1 MNEPASRPDQP
12 IHATCVAMTRG
23 VLGWLG
29 LGYAG
34 VLLLGPSGSGKSDL
48 ALRLLQRGARMVADD
63 RVILSTRFGCLT
75 ASPPEKLR
83 GMIEVRGVGVLPCR
97 WQARTT
103 LHLAAKLTPG
113 AKVERLPDPLDQF
126 EFDAT
131 RIPMIEIDPFHAS
144 APAKVETA
152 LMAARRLAR
161 HREDPLPAA
170 QGAPS

>member
-1 MNEPASRPDQP
+1 MTDPASATEQP
-12 IHATCVAMTRG
+12 IHATCVALNRG
-23 VLGWLG
+23 LLGWLG
-29 LGYAG
+29 LTSMG

-63 RVILSTRFGCLT
+63 RVILMARSGRLT

-97 WQARTT
+97 WQARTRVI
-103 LHLAAKLTPG
+103 LAAKLTPG
-113 AKVERLPDPLDQF
+113 AKIERLPDPLDQF
-126 EFDAT
+126 EYGAT

-144 APAKVETA
+144 APAKLETA

-161 HREDPLPAA
+161 HRERPLPAV
-170 QGAPS
+170 QGALS

>member
-1 MNEPASRPDQP
+1 MTQSAHHSEQT
-12 IHATCVAMTRG
+12 IHATCIAMARG
-23 VLGWLG
+23 LPGWFG
-29 LGYAG
+29 FGATG

-63 RVILSTRFGCLT
+63 RVVLTERNGRLT
-75 ASPPEKLR
+75 ASPPENLQ

-97 WQARTT
+97 WQARTRVV
-103 LHLAAKLTPG
+103 LAAKLNPG
-113 AKVERLPDPLDQF
+113 AKIERLPDPLDQF
-126 EFDAT
+126 EYGAT

-161 HREDPLPAA
+161 LPESPLPAV
-170 QGAPS
+170 QGALS